1 MFTWGTAH
9 DAHERRALPTI
20 QFFDAEILRMSWR
33 NGPNTRTP
41 GSGGDHD
48 RLPRAIAA
56 RLMRAGRLVD
66 MPAPASPLTADR
78 PGPPAATAAVPERW
92 SREVFELIE
101 WRRFE
106 AVVEALFAQAGFET
120 RSQAHGADGGID
132 IWLYSVNHDDSDAPV
147 SIVQCKQW
155 MRRKVGAKEVREL
168 RGVMA
173 QHGIARGQFVTT
185 SDFTADAREF
195 AAGNGIGLHDVDGL
209 LRLIA
214 TRDAKQQE
222 ALLRV
227 AFDGDWWRPTCA
239 SCGIKLIERTTREG
253 GRSFWGCENY
263 SAGCRTQLPI
273 RLQYREGR
281 SS

>member
-1 MFTWGTAH
+1 M
-9 DAHERRALPTI
+9 P
-20 QFFDAEILRMSWR
+20 WR
-33 NGPNTRTP
+33 NGPHAREP
-41 GSGGDHD
+41 AGAERE

-56 RLMRAGRLVD
+56 RLRSAGCIAEV
-66 MPAPASPLTADR
+66 PAST
-78 PGPPAATAAVPERW
+78 AATVAANQPQLAPRQAPPDRW

-120 RSQAHGADGGID
+120 RSQAHGTDGGVD
-132 IWLYSVNHDDSDAPV
+132 IWLYSLNHAHGDAPV

-155 MRRKVGAKEVREL
+155 MRQKVGVKEVREL

-195 AAGNGIGLHDVDGL
+195 AAGNGISLHDVDGL
-209 LRLIA
+209 LALIA
-214 TRDAKQQE
+214 TRTREQQA
-222 ALLRV
+222 ALLDV
-227 AFDGDWWRPTCA
+227 AFAGDWWRPTCA
-239 SCGIKLIERTTREG
+239 SCGIKLVERTARQS
-253 GRSFWGCENY
+253 GRLFWGCENH
-263 SAGCRTQLPI
+263 ARGCKTQMAMRPSL
-273 RLQYREGR
+273 RR

>member
-1 MFTWGTAH
+1 M
-9 DAHERRALPTI
+9 P
-20 QFFDAEILRMSWR
+20 WR
-33 NGPNTRTP
+33 NGPLARAP
-41 GSGGDHD
+41 GAAADRE

-56 RLMRAGRLVD
+56 RLTRAGRIA
-66 MPAPASPLTADR
+66 PITAPAEAAAAANEPHRAA
-78 PGPPAATAAVPERW
+78 PPTPPERW

-120 RSQAHGADGGID
+120 RSQAHGADGGVD
-132 IWLYSVNHDDSDAPV
+132 VWLYSMNHAAGDAPV

-155 MRRKVGAKEVREL
+155 MRWKVGVKEVREL

-173 QHGIARGQFVTT
+173 QHGIVRGQFVTT

-195 AAGNGIGLHDVDGL
+195 AEGNGIGLHDVDGL

-214 TRDAKQQE
+214 TRHPKQQE

-227 AFDGDWWRPTCA
+227 AFDGEWWRPTCA
-239 SCGIKLIERTTREG
+239 SCGIKLVERTARESK
-253 GRSFWGCENY
+253 RAFWGCENF
-263 SAGCRTQLPI
+263 ARGCKTRMPI
-273 RLQYREGR
+273 RL
-281 SS
+281 

>member
-1 MFTWGTAH
+1 M
-9 DAHERRALPTI
+9 P
-20 QFFDAEILRMSWR
+20 WR
-33 NGPNTRTP
+33 NGPHTRPP
-41 GSGGDHD
+41 GEDAERD

-66 MPAPASPLTADR
+66 APAPAALAPTTAR
-78 PGPPAATAAVPERW
+78 QPPQKLPERW
-92 SREVFELIE
+92 SRDVFELIE

-106 AVVEALFAQAGFET
+106 AVVEALFAQAGFAT
-120 RSQAHGADGGID
+120 RSQPHGADGGVD
-132 IWLYSVNHDDSDAPV
+132 IWLHSLHHADGDAPA

-155 MRRKVGAKEVREL
+155 MRWKVGVKEIREL

-173 QHGIARGQFVTT
+173 QHGIARGEFVTT

-214 TRDAKQQE
+214 TRTPEQQQ
-222 ALLRV
+222 ALLAV

-239 SCGIKLIERTTREG
+239 SCNIKLVERTARQS
-253 GRSFWGCENY
+253 GRIFWGCENY
-263 SAGCRTQLPI
+263 ARGCHMQLPM
-273 RLQYREGR
+273 RHRAREAC
-281 SS
+281 

>member
-1 MFTWGTAH
+1 M
-9 DAHERRALPTI
+9 P
-20 QFFDAEILRMSWR
+20 WR
-33 NGPNTRTP
+33 NGPHTRPP
-41 GSGGDHD
+41 GSDAERE

-56 RLMRAGRLVD
+56 RLIRAGKLDEPPAVAAAPVAPSVD
-66 MPAPASPLTADR
+66 DAPRPAP
-78 PGPPAATAAVPERW
+78 GHW

-120 RSQAHGADGGID
+120 RSQPHGADGGVD
-132 IWLYSVNHDDSDAPV
+132 IWLHSVHHADGDAPV

-155 MRRKVGAKEVREL
+155 MRWKVGVKEVREL

-195 AAGNGIGLHDVDGL
+195 AAANGIGLHDVDGL

-214 TRDAKQQE
+214 SRDPKQQE
-222 ALLRV
+222 ALLGV
-227 AFDGDWWRPTCA
+227 AFEGHWWRPTCA
-239 SCGIKLIERTTREG
+239 SCGIKLVERTARQSG
-253 GRSFWGCENY
+253 KPFWGCANF
-263 SAGCRTQLPI
+263 ARGCSTKMTMRRQPART
-273 RLQYREGR
+273 G
-281 SS
+281 

>member
-1 MFTWGTAH
+1 
-9 DAHERRALPTI
+9 
-20 QFFDAEILRMSWR
+20 
-33 NGPNTRTP
+33 
-41 GSGGDHD
+41 
-48 RLPRAIAA
+48 
-56 RLMRAGRLVD
+56 
-66 MPAPASPLTADR
+66 MPAST
-78 PGPPAATAAVPERW
+78 AATAAANQPRLAAPRAPPDHW

-120 RSQAHGADGGID
+120 RSQAHGADGGVD

-155 MRRKVGAKEVREL
+155 MRRKVGVKEVREL

-195 AAGNGIGLHDVDGL
+195 ATDNGIGLHDVDGL

-214 TRDAKQQE
+214 TRDQKQQE

-227 AFDGDWWRPTCA
+227 AFEGEWWRPTCA
-239 SCGIKLIERTTREG
+239 SCGIKLVERTTREG
-253 GRSFWGCENY
+253 GRSFWGCANY
-263 SAGCRTQLPI
+263 PTGCRTQLPI

>member
-1 MFTWGTAH
+1 MPWHNGP
-9 DAHERRALPTI
+9 HERAPGLA
-20 QFFDAEILRMSWR
+20 AERE
-33 NGPNTRTP
+33 
-41 GSGGDHD
+41 

-56 RLMRAGRLVD
+56 RLTRAGRI
-66 MPAPASPLTADR
+66 APL
-78 PGPPAATAAVPERW
+78 PAAAGSPAAANEERHAPPDRW
-92 SREVFELIE
+92 SRDVFELVE

-120 RSQAHGADGGID
+120 RSQSHGADGGVD
-132 IWLYSVNHDDSDAPV
+132 IWLYSEHHGDGDAPV

-155 MRRKVGAKEVREL
+155 MRWKVGVKEVREL

-185 SDFTADAREF
+185 SDFSADAREF

-214 TRDAKQQE
+214 TRHPKQQE

-227 AFDGDWWRPTCA
+227 AFEGEWWRPTCA
-239 SCGIKLIERTTREG
+239 SCGIKLLERTAREG
-253 GRSFWGCENY
+253 GRPFWGCENY
-263 SAGCRTQLPI
+263 PRGCKTRMAMRFENRDDRRKAP
-273 RLQYREGR
+273 GR
-281 SS
+281 